1 VAKHSTDVDHLVGR
15 SLGRRRYEV
24 VAQIASG
31 GMATV
36 YRAHDRQLDRVV
48 AIKVPR
54 PELARDV
61 AFREQFRREARA
73 AARLAHPNVVAVHD
87 SGEDRGLPWIVM
99 ELVEGQTLRALL
111 EARGRLDP
119 QTGAELI
126 GEIADALDHAHRHG
140 IAHLDVKPENVLLTS
155 DSVKVADFGLVRA
168 AHGASDH
175 ALAGTVQYCAPEVL
189 RGGLADGRAD
199 VYSLGVVAYE
209 LLTGR
214 TPFSDGDPDKVAWQV
229 LHGRVPAPSRTVPGL
244 SEAVDAAVRLATEPD
259 PERRFQRAFE
269 LAVGMGAPRRRAF
282 DQGPWAQA
290 TPPPGA
296 SAATTVVGALLG
308 PGSVVHPGAVL
319 GHGKRSA
326 PEPTGL
332 AGDGGGPPWT
342 NGGPAAAGS
351 HGGPAAAGSQG
362 YAPLGY
368 AQPAGPGPVRG
379 AQGTQALRPTTGQG
393 PKQRRP
399 RESGRRRR
407 QLIGWALLLAVMAGG
422 SVIAWNTFMAASI
435 TVPNLIGADL
445 RQARSM
451 LDLEH
456 LKVSVAAPAP
466 SRTVQA
472 GRVAEQTPRPG
483 GTVRRF
489 TTIRIVPSSG
499 IILPDL
505 KNQKVGTAEQALDNL
520 GLRWREQQRPSADV
534 QAGLVAGTDP
544 KAGVPIGPDQTVQ
557 VFVSIGR
564 PNVEVPRVAGERLDS
579 AVADLRQAGFKTNV
593 VRVFD
598 ATVPKGSVVG
608 TNPGGGF
615 QQLWGATVQVYASK
629 GPDMVVVP
637 DVRNLTRERAEAAL
651 RASGLRWTYPPLRFG
666 GVIGGQDPQPGA
678 EVPRG
683 STVRL
688 SVGLF

>member
-24 VAQIASG
+24 VAQIARG

-48 AIKVPR
+48 ALKVPR

-87 SGEDRGLPWIVM
+87 SGEDRGFPWIVM

-119 QTGAELI
+119 QTSAELL

-175 ALAGTVQYCAPEVL
+175 ALAGTIQYCAPEVL
-189 RGGLADGRAD
+189 RGGLVDGRAD

-209 LLTGR
+209 CLTGR
-214 TPFSDGDPDKVAWQV
+214 APFGDGDSDKVAWQV

-244 SEAVDAAVRLATEPD
+244 SEAVDAAIWHATEPD
-259 PERRFQRAFE
+259 SERRFQRASE
-269 LAVGMGAPRRRAF
+269 LAMAMGAPRRRAF
-282 DQGPWAQA
+282 DQGAPAA
-290 TPPPGA
+290 PPQGA
-296 SAATTVVGALLG
+296 STATTVVGALLG

-319 GHGKRSA
+319 GHGKRPA

-332 AGDGGGPPWT
+332 AGNGGGPAWT
-342 NGGPAAAGS
+342 NGGPAV
-351 HGGPAAAGSQG
+351 AGSQG
-362 YAPLGY
+362 SAPLGY
-368 AQPAGPGPVRG
+368 AQPAGLGSVRRG
-379 AQGTQALRPTTGQG
+379 QGTQALRPTTGHV
-393 PKQRRP
+393 PKERRA
-399 RESGRRRR
+399 REGGRRRR
-407 QLIGWALLLAVMAGG
+407 RLIGWALLLAVLAGG
-422 SVIAWNTFMAASI
+422 SVIAWNTFLAATI
-435 TVPNLIGADL
+435 PVPNLIGADL
-445 RQARSM
+445 RQARGM
-451 LDLEH
+451 VALKH

-472 GRVAEQTPRPG
+472 GRVAEQTPGPG

-489 TTIRIVPSSG
+489 TIIRIVPSSG

-505 KNQKVGTAEQALDNL
+505 KNQKVGTAEEALTNL
-520 GLRWREQQRPSADV
+520 GLRWHEQQRPSADV
-534 QAGLVAGTDP
+534 PAGLVAGTDP
-544 KAGVPIGPDQTVQ
+544 KAGVPIGPDQKVQ

-564 PNVEVPRVAGERLDS
+564 PEVEVPRVAGERVDG
-579 AVADLRQAGFKTNV
+579 AVADLRQAGFKTRV

-598 ATVPKGSVVG
+598 ATVPKDSVVG
-608 TNPGGGF
+608 TSPPGGL
-615 QQLWGATVQVYASK
+615 QQIWGATVQVYASK

-637 DVRNLTRERAEAAL
+637 DVRNLTREQAEGAL
-651 RASGLRWTYPPLRFG
+651 RASGLRWNYPPLRFG

-683 STVRL
+683 SAVKL
-688 SVGLF
+688 SVSLF

>member
-24 VAQIASG
+24 VAQIARG

-48 AIKVPR
+48 ALKVPR
-54 PELARDV
+54 PELARDL

-119 QTGAELI
+119 QTSAELL
-126 GEIADALDHAHRHG
+126 GEIADALDHAHRNG

-189 RGGLADGRAD
+189 RGGLVDGRAD

-209 LLTGR
+209 CLTGR
-214 TPFSDGDPDKVAWQV
+214 VPFGDGDPDKVAWQV
-229 LHGRVPAPSRTVPGL
+229 LHGRAPAPSRTVPGL
-244 SEAVDAAVRLATEPD
+244 SEAVDAAVWHATEPD
-259 PERRFQRAFE
+259 PERRFQRASE
-269 LAVGMGAPRRRAF
+269 LAVAMGAPRRRAF
-282 DQGPWAQA
+282 DQGPRVPA
-290 TPPPGA
+290 TPTPGA

-319 GHGKRSA
+319 GHGRRPA
-326 PEPTGL
+326 PEPAGSG
-332 AGDGGGPPWT
+332 GDGGGPPWM
-342 NGGPAAAGS
+342 N
-351 HGGPAAAGSQG
+351 GGPAAAGSQG

-368 AQPAGPGPVRG
+368 AQPAGPRPVRG
-379 AQGTQALRPTTGQG
+379 GRGTQALRPTTGHA
-393 PKQRRP
+393 PKRRGP
-399 RESGRRRR
+399 REGGRRGHR
-407 QLIGWALLLAVMAGG
+407 LIGWALLLALLAGG
-422 SVIAWNTFMAASI
+422 SVIAWSTFLAASI
-435 TVPNLIGADL
+435 PVPNLIGADL

-451 LDLEH
+451 VALKH

-472 GRVAEQTPRPG
+472 GRVAEQTPGPG

-505 KNQKVGTAEQALDNL
+505 KNQKVGTAEEALTNL
-520 GLRWREQQRPSADV
+520 GLRWHEQQRPSADV

-544 KAGVPIGPDQTVQ
+544 KAGVPIGPDQKVQ

-564 PNVEVPRVAGERLDS
+564 PQVEVPRVAGERLDN
-579 AVADLRQAGFKTNV
+579 AVADLRQAGFKTRV

-598 ATVPKGSVVG
+598 ATVPKDSVVG
-608 TNPGGGF
+608 TNPPGGL
-615 QQLWGATVQVYASK
+615 QQIWGATVQVLASK

-637 DVRNLTRERAEAAL
+637 DVRNQTRQHAEAAL

-683 STVRL
+683 SAVKL
-688 SVGLF
+688 SVSLF